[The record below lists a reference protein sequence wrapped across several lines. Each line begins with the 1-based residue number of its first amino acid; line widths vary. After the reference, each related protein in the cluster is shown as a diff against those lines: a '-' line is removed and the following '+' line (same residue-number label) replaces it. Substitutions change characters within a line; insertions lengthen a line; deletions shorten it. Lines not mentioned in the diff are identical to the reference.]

1 MANNF
6 KNSFATIVG
15 AGEFYQ
21 VTGSATD
28 NHTGPQMIYTANDG
42 STDVNSILIEVD
54 ASNTGNSA
62 ITFTSFMQD
71 TSSALPSSGTTI
83 GTVQNSNVATVTT
96 AAGHG
101 LKAGQY
107 VHVTGS
113 TVNNINGIHKI
124 VTVPSTPVDS
134 NSSPTTF
141 TYTLAAAS
149 SAATGNAAGT
159 IVIYRAHH
167 IIKDAPIP
175 AGSTLK
181 VVSGQKIVL
190 NGGDKFYAYASAGTC
205 DVIASVLEGVS

>member
-15 AGEFYQ
+15 AGEYYQ

-71 TSSALPSSGTTI
+71 TSSTLGSIASVVSA
-83 GTVQNSNVATVTT
+83 SDVATVTSG
-96 AAGHG
+96 AAHG
-101 LKAGQY
+101 LKVGQY

-113 TVNNINGIHKI
+113 TTAYVNGVYKI
-124 VTVPSTPVDS
+124 ASVPST
-134 NSSPTTF
+134 TTF
-141 TYTLAAAS
+141 TYAQNS
-149 SAATGNAAGT
+149 SAADGTAAGT